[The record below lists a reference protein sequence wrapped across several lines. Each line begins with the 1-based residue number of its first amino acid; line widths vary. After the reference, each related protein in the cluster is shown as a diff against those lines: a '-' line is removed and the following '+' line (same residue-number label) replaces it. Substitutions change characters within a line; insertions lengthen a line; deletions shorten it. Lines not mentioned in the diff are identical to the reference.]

1 MVYTRPALSL
11 TTQQGGGREKAFP
24 KAVSHKDMD
33 NPRGSWLVLSRA
45 EIRLLGL
52 SGTALAYC
60 EQHSRLGGTVSWSGE
75 MAQ

>member
-1 MVYTRPALSL
+1 MVYTKASTVINNPARW
-11 TTQQGGGREKAFP
+11 GRQRAFP

-45 EIRLLGL
+45 EIRFLGL

-60 EQHSRLGGTVSWSGE
+60 GQHSKLGGTVS
-75 MAQ
+75 